1 MSHSNTRLT
10 LHGRRL
16 LIRRVR
22 EQGWA
27 VAHAARAMGI
37 SRQCPHRRAN
47 DLTSSAKPGCE
58 TAHRAPMQHSVCP
71 TLVPKTSAPDG
82 SKADCRTR
90 LMMIFLFI
98 V

>member
-10 LHGRRL
+10 LHGRHL

-37 SRQCPHRRAN
+37 SRQC
-47 DLTSSAKPGCE
+47 
-58 TAHRAPMQHSVCP
+58 AHRWVKRCDELGEAGLRDRSSCP
-71 TLVPKTSAPDG
+71 HATLA
-82 SKADCRTR
+82 
-90 LMMIFLFI
+90 IFLWGS
-98 V
+98 VV